1 MKKVFCGLEKLR
13 SFAPLDGRGR
23 LSPLVLLCAIAHASA
38 PLARQLYPQHLT
50 EGFIEVLNL
59 TGQKNLPRRFPQ
71 TEKFCASMPD

>member
-1 MKKVFCGLEKLR
+1 MENAFGSLEKLR
-13 SFAPLDGRGR
+13 SFGPLDSRGR
-23 LSPLVLLCAIAHASA
+23 PFPGDRCFHDSA

-59 TGQKNLPRRFPQ
+59 TGQKNLLRRFPQ